1 MIRPPLYTQDLFDC
15 RDNALVGGKAA
26 NLGRLLR
33 GGFPVPDGF
42 VITTRG
48 YRHARESSNG
58 NGVSEDAIA
67 RRAYEIYIS
76 RGAQHGQDFDDWIAA
91 ERELKQPAARSRKSP
106 AHV

>member
-1 MIRPPLYTQDLFDC
+1 MARTPKQ
-15 RDNALVGGKAA
+15 
-26 NLGRLLR
+26 
-33 GGFPVPDGF
+33 PDGANGLSK
-42 VITTRG
+42 VRQP
-48 YRHARESSNG
+48 SMKQSNG